1 VSPQRGAKYAPA
13 VEAPIG
19 PVKWRIEVMLP
30 FGLRSPHP
38 YPETDMNYR
47 CAHRWAFPSW
57 GAALEETAVELA
69 APAGHE
75 VTVRVT
81 HCGMCHSDLHVQ
93 AGGFDMGGGKMS
105 SLERTGTQLPVTMGH
120 EIGGEVVEI
129 GPDAQGVALG
139 DKVIVY
145 PWLGCGVCPVCERGD
160 DHLCPRAS
168 RNLGIQLPGGY
179 ADLVRVPHVRYLV
192 PIGRLEPARAATF
205 ACAGITA
212 YGALRKLNPM
222 TAADHVAIIGC
233 GGVGMTAVAL
243 CSAMSPARI
252 VAIDPDP
259 AKREAALRHGAA
271 LAFDPNAPEA
281 LKTIGKACHLNVAG
295 AVDFVGA
302 ESSSALAVNLVRRTG
317 QVVIVGLFGGE
328 FRMPLPMF
336 ALKSLQISGS
346 YVAGLNDLREL
357 VAMAQ
362 RVALPQI
369 PLDLRP
375 LKAVNQ
381 ALSDLSQG
389 RVVGRVVL
397 QP

>member
-1 VSPQRGAKYAPA
+1 MS
-13 VEAPIG
+13 
-19 PVKWRIEVMLP
+19 
-30 FGLRSPHP
+30 
-38 YPETDMNYR
+38 YR
-47 CAHRWAFPSW
+47 CAHRWAFAQW
-57 GAALEETAVELA
+57 GAALQEMTDELA

-105 SLERTGTQLPVTMGH
+105 SLERAGTKLPVTMGH

-129 GPDAQGVALG
+129 GPDVQGVKLG
-139 DKVIVY
+139 DPVIVY
-145 PWLGCGVCPVCERGD
+145 PWLGCGSCPVCERGD

-168 RNLGIQLPGGY
+168 RNMGIQLPGGY
-179 ADLVRVPHVRYLV
+179 ADLVRVPHERYLV
-192 PIGRLEPARAATF
+192 PIGTLEPARAATF

-212 YGALRKLNPM
+212 YGAISKLNPM
-222 TAADHVAIIGC
+222 AEDDHVALIGC

-243 CSAMSPARI
+243 MSATSKAKV

-259 AKREAALRHGAA
+259 AKREAALQHGAA
-271 LAFDPNAPEA
+271 LAFDPNGADA
-281 LKTIGKACHLNVAG
+281 LKTIGKACQMNIAG

-302 ESSSALAVNLVRRTG
+302 ESSSSLAVNLVRRTG

-357 VAMAQ
+357 VALAQ
-362 RVALPQI
+362 RITLPQI

-375 LKAVNQ
+375 LASVNQ
-381 ALSDLSQG
+381 ALSDLAHG